1 MISFIKKLFRR
12 DRRVHKRPFL
22 TAITVFIVFLLA
34 AAFMFVSLGIL
45 RMSSEY
51 PRVTAQNDPSG
62 VPSSGLGV
70 NLSYLPSVNLV
81 WDPSFE
87 NNYSEEVYSVAEAK
101 GDSVFLHNRAD
112 EGTMPSGSFK
122 DGEIRIL
129 SYDEEGQLKQVAHAG
144 VLDFQTEQLGIW
156 RPIDSGLQGKLDA
169 SKICSFDS
177 ETMLILKSGEIV
189 SDLNAESFSPVIPPE
204 EDLFADIALKD
215 SRYYAVTKKGAFYLS
230 ANGKTWDVLS
240 SKTDDLEVNA
250 LASLGKL
257 AIACG
262 NGGKVIVCD
271 TTEVISPSSGTE
283 NDLFT
288 AASNDKRVLLAGD
301 NGYACTTVN
310 GTMFRQLSSDELS
323 VREGDRWVLS
333 DYTEEEVILIGQH
346 GEVAIGEYS
355 EEKDRFSFSRYD
367 AVLPAPIE
375 PKRIACFPGGDIW
388 VLTDNGFI
396 YAFSRSEDNWH
407 QIFAEKDNKIDAI
420 CRSSGDSILIARGG
434 TIYTASMFTK
444 VTLDHSIGEVEIQNG
459 DMCLLSSPK
468 PSVSGSG
475 SDVWNAFGNGTKT
488 QIVSSAP
495 KMAGEKSLR
504 VSSSESDSSEAHF
517 ISQVIS
523 RDEVSPL
530 KEKVFY
536 HVSLWLKQKNIEKEE
551 VMVWIS
557 GLSQPI
563 GTTFTDVSGN
573 WKEYS
578 FTFAWPSEKI
588 SSEDMEI
595 RLNIG
600 FYGSGDMYMDAVRL
614 ERDSYS
620 TQSIKPDVVDII
632 SDTHPEFLRLQ
643 NLGLGRIGRKI
654 SSNLPM
660 NGNEHITVAKDGT
673 VTDAGVIS
681 LESTLRLAKQVSAK
695 PWLVIDSS
703 FSAEEMEVL
712 LGYLSGGITD
722 SYGKIRVDNG
732 TAVPWHKQFEKIVV
746 EFSDQDELFETDL
759 QRKAY
764 VDYMISLIIN
774 SKYYSDLKDR
784 IFFVDGM
791 KYESGTMMSSAD
803 YHVSSLYIGNNSE
816 NRYSDASV
824 KDMSTLISSA
834 YTDYVDAIPRNASYM
849 QDTVGEWIGDLSF
862 SIVSSRVSE
871 NQIVFDETSLSAAE
885 MVELLL
891 EDLGDH
897 TSMIAVDL
905 PISRMGGDADGDYLF
920 AKDNDSMANRKIKS
934 GNMETMMRLVGVLTN
949 ATKGQRIDT
958 SWTVPLS
965 HKKDENYSIGLHSF
979 AYESDG
985 YIYLIITNPTKEQQQ
1000 FLIESHASAKNISVK
1015 RYSEEGKEIAL
1026 ASTKNFLSGNE
1037 RRYTLQPGQFC
1048 VAVITV

>member
-1 MISFIKKLFRR
+1 MIRFIKKIFRR

-22 TAITVFIVFLLA
+22 TAVTVFIVFLLA
-34 AAFMFVSLGIL
+34 ASFMFVSLGIL

-51 PRVTAQNDPSG
+51 PKVTAQNDPSG
-62 VPSSGLGV
+62 VSSSGLGV
-70 NLSYLPSVNLV
+70 NLSYIPSVNLV

-87 NNYSEEVYSVAEAK
+87 NNYTEEVYSIAEAK
-101 GDSVFLHNRAD
+101 GESVFLHNRAD

-122 DGEIRIL
+122 DGDIRIL

-156 RPIDSGLQGKLDA
+156 RPVDSELQGKLYA
-169 SKICSFDS
+169 ERICSTES
-177 ETMLILKSGEIV
+177 ETLVLLKSGELI
-189 SDLNAESFSPVIPPE
+189 SDLNTESSEPVTPPE
-204 EDLFADIALKD
+204 NDMFSDIFLKG
-215 SRYYAVTKKGAFYLS
+215 SQYYAVTKNGSFYLS
-230 ANGKTWDVLS
+230 ANGKTWDML
-240 SKTDDLEVNA
+240 TAEIPDIQIN
-250 LASLGKL
+250 SLTSIGKI
-257 AIACG
+257 AVACG
-262 NGGKVIVCD
+262 NGGKVLICD
-271 TTEVISPSSGTE
+271 ASEILMPDLRTE

-288 AASNDKRVLLAGD
+288 AVSNDKRVLLAGD
-301 NGYACTTVN
+301 NGYVCTSVN
-310 GTMFRQLSSDELS
+310 GTMFRQLTSDELI
-323 VREGDRWVLS
+323 VREGDRWILS
-333 DYTEEEVILIGQH
+333 DYSQEEIILIGQH

-355 EEKDRFSFSRYD
+355 EEKDRFSFQRYEG
-367 AVLPAPIE
+367 VLPASIE
-375 PKRIACFPGGDIW
+375 PKQISVFPGGDIW

-396 YAFSRSEDNWH
+396 YAFSRSQDSWH

-420 CRSSGDSILIARGG
+420 CRSSGDSILISRGG
-434 TIYTASMFTK
+434 TIYSASMYTK
-444 VTLDHSIGEVEIQNG
+444 VTLDHSIGDIEVQNG

-468 PSVSGSG
+468 PSVSDSG
-475 SDVWNAFGNGTKT
+475 SSVWNAFGNGTKT

-504 VSSSESDSSEAHF
+504 VSAAETDPTQAHF

-523 RDEVSPL
+523 RDEVAPL

-536 HVSLWLKQKNIEKEE
+536 HVRLWLKQKNIEKEE
-551 VMVWIS
+551 VLVWIS
-557 GLSQPI
+557 GLSEPI

-588 SSEDMEI
+588 SAEDMEI

-600 FYGSGDMYMDAVRL
+600 FYGSGDMYLDAVRL

-620 TQSIKPDVVDII
+620 TQTIKPDVVDLI
-632 SDTHPEFLRLQ
+632 SDTHPEFLRLE

-654 SSNLPM
+654 SSNLPLI
-660 NGNEHITVAKDGT
+660 GNEHVTVTKDGRI
-673 VTDAGVIS
+673 TDAGVIS

-703 FSAEEMEVL
+703 FSSEEMETL

-722 SYGKIRVDNG
+722 TYGKIRVDNG

-746 EFSDQDELFETDL
+746 EFSDQDALFETDL
-759 QRKAY
+759 QRRAY
-764 VDYMISLIIN
+764 VDYMISLIVN

-791 KYESGTMMSSAD
+791 KYDSGTMMSAAD

-834 YTDYVDAIPRNASYM
+834 YEDYVDSIPRNASYI
-849 QDTVGEWIGDLSF
+849 QDTVGEWIGNLSF

-905 PISRMGGDADGDYLF
+905 PISHLGGDANSDYLF
-920 AKDNDSMANRKIKS
+920 AMDNESMANRKIRSENIK
-934 GNMETMMRLVGVLTN
+934 TMMRLIGVLTG

-958 SWTVPLS
+958 EWTVPLS
-965 HKKDENYSIGLHSF
+965 HKKDEDYSIGLHSF
-979 AYESDG
+979 AYASDE

-1000 FLIESHASAKNISVK
+1000 FLIESYTSIKNISVK

-1026 ASTKNFLSGNE
+1026 ASTKSFLNGNE

-1048 VAVITV
+1048 VAVIPV